1 MMQLIMKIQLILD
14 MKLLLDYLVIKVEI
28 TVNIIEM
35 FKSVRNEEIKIV
47 SV

>member
-1 MMQLIMKIQLILD
+1 MQLIMKIQLILD